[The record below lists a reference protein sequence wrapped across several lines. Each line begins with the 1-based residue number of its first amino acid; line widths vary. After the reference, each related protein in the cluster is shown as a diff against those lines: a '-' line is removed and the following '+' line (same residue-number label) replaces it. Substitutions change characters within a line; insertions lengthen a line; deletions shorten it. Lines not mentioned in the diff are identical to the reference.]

1 MFKNYFRIAFRNL
14 LKNKVSSFIN
24 IGGLA
29 VGLATGIVI
38 LLVIINEFSYDKFNK
53 NLADTYLL
61 MKNHNLSGDIST
73 GSTMPGPLAA
83 SIRNEIPDIKYTT
96 RTSEQNDLVRA
107 GDKTLYTND
116 IYTDADFFNIMSF
129 QVIKGNAVNALK
141 QPNSIV
147 ITESTAKKIFNTTDV
162 LGKTILLNNA
172 DVLKIEAVI
181 KDVPQNSTNK
191 FDIAISFL
199 LFESKNNWLNKWD
212 DNRIETWIQAKP
224 NVNLTTLNS
233 KLKTLYLSKQDE
245 KNIELFAYPFADVRL
260 YNQFKNGKPN
270 GGLINVILLL
280 GIIAGFV
287 LLIACINFMNLATA
301 RSEQR
306 AREVGVRKVLG
317 ASRWRIIFQFLNE
330 ALLLSFIALAI
341 GTLLAH
347 VALPFFMRITGNYFT
362 PDYTNWQVWLL
373 LVMLGIITGLV
384 AGSYPAF
391 YLSHFK
397 PIMVL
402 KKLMSKNKS
411 GSFLRKS
418 LVTFQFVISIFLIIA
433 TIVIARQID
442 YLEQRPLGYNAD
454 NLIDISANSD
464 LAGKYDIVKNE
475 LQRIPGV
482 TMVSA
487 GTDNLVRFGGS
498 FNGLDWPGKTP
509 DQDFYITVT
518 SVQYNWVKTAGF
530 QLAEGRDFSP
540 DFGADTT
547 ACLINEAAA
556 KRMGLKEPVTG
567 TKLGDKTVIGVVHD
581 FVYNHPFSSPQPMIV
596 YLGHGNMNH
605 FFVRIANN
613 QNWRKCVAQIEQ
625 TVRKI
630 NPDFPFAYQFV
641 KEEYQANFKEFD
653 SLKQMADVFGGMA
666 IFISCL
672 GLFGLSAFLAERRG
686 KEISIRKILGA
697 GVGSLWFTLSKDF
710 LKPVVIAFAVAAPLA
725 GLVLQKGLEQ
735 MDYHIQLSWWMFAIA
750 ALAATVIAIATVSYN
765 GIKAAIAN
773 PVKSLRTE

>member
-666 IFISCL
+666 ILISCL

>member
-402 KKLMSKNKS
+402 KKLVSKNKG

-482 TMVSA
+482 KAVSA

-596 YLGHGNMNH
+596 YLSQGNMNH

>member
-402 KKLMSKNKS
+402 KKLMSKNKG

-482 TMVSA
+482 KAVSA

-596 YLGHGNMNH
+596 YLSQGNMNH